1 MALGFVLAA
10 MIRLAVVHGL
20 GVDPGGALQVADPA
34 AAQVFTLALLDT
46 GQRET
51 REGAGDPGT
60 IVAPDSAAPL
70 FTRVRSTERYMIALI
85 REGYDRSATFR
96 QLVDALQRSNVIVFV
111 QPGYCAGGRIRSCL
125 VGIGG
130 SLLERHIR
138 IKVDLQHTTHVGLIA
153 TVAHE
158 LQHALEIAEQPD
170 VIDASGA
177 LKLYRQIAVGRCRVG
192 LSEECETERARATE
206 RKVSQE
212 LFQHPHRL

>member
-138 IKVDLQHTTHVGLIA
+138 IKVDLQKY
-153 TVAHE
+153 
-158 LQHALEIAEQPD
+158 
-170 VIDASGA
+170 DAFRTDCHRG
-177 LKLYRQIAVGRCRVG
+177 
-192 LSEECETERARATE
+192 ARAST
-206 RKVSQE
+206 RAGDRRTTGRDRRVRCAKTLPADCSWSVPCWSIRRVRDGACAC
-212 LFQHPHRL
+212 HRT